1 MTLPDVL
8 VVCVVIE
15 IEVEGGGVGEVEA
28 AD

>member
-1 MTLPDVL
+1 MTLPDIF

-15 IEVEGGGVGEVEA
+15 LEVEGGGVGEVEA